1 MVIMSLTY
9 KHVSLN
15 APHANV
21 LGCISRFNY
30 FGEQETKILGF
41 AFLLFI
47 NQILSLQD
55 DDIWSL

>member
-1 MVIMSLTY
+1 MVIICLTY

-15 APHANV
+15 APDAHV
-21 LGCISRFNY
+21 LGCISRLNY
-30 FGEQETKILGF
+30 FGKQETKILGF
-41 AFLLFI
+41 VFLLFI